1 MVDAAPGA
9 YAHALR
15 REILR
20 SEQKR
25 MRAVAIVLV
34 WVLCVASAAVTL
46 LPDLKHRMF
55 PDGIASWMPLAGI
68 GPFILFELIALM
80 VLRLRIAADKDF
92 PRPARFVNALIE
104 TSMPGVI
111 IFVLARHTE
120 PQLVFGFWPP
130 LLYFVFIVLSTLRLD
145 FWL

>member
-92 PRPARFVNALIE
+92 PRPARFVI
-104 TSMPGVI
+104 
-111 IFVLARHTE
+111 LAT
-120 PQLVFGFWPP
+120 
-130 LLYFVFIVLSTLRLD
+130 
-145 FWL
+145 

>member
-34 WVLCVASAAVTL
+34 CVLCVTSAAVTL
-46 LPDLKHRMF
+46 LPDLQHRMF
-55 PDGIASWMPLAGI
+55 PDGIARGC
-68 GPFILFELIALM
+68 
-80 VLRLRIAADKDF
+80 R
-92 PRPARFVNALIE
+92 
-104 TSMPGVI
+104 
-111 IFVLARHTE
+111 
-120 PQLVFGFWPP
+120 WPES
-130 LLYFVFIVLSTLRLD
+130 VRSSCSS
-145 FWL
+145 